1 MNSMSLM
8 HDVERA
14 HKIGREITVHEALGD
29 PGPAIVALVLE
40 HDYDL
45 IVLDAPAVVENGG
58 SLPAWEQYIREH
70 ASCAVCLL
78 SLPAIQREV
87 VEKTPPP
94 PS

>member
-1 MNSMSLM
+1 MLSDLEGFSSDEAVTGL
-8 HDVERA
+8 
-14 HKIGREITVHEALGD
+14 EALD
-29 PGPAIVALVLE
+29 KARKDE
-40 HDYDL
+40 YDL

-87 VEKTPPP
+87 VDKTPSAVFAVLPP
-94 PS
+94 AP